1 MLQIPDDEKKRIICR
16 RILKELAEYY
26 IQHHK
31 GMPMSIL
38 SAKYNKACTSLGSFP
53 SLLEEMQ
60 RDGFVFIEYAEG
72 GARTVYLKA
81 HAPKGTGGIAVG
93 NGDKNKEWF

>member
-1 MLQIPDDEKKRIICR
+1 MNVPNDEKKRIISR

-38 SAKYNKACTSLGSFP
+38 SAKYNKSCTSLGSFP

-60 RDGFVFIEYAEG
+60 RDGFVHVEYSDG
-72 GARTVYLKA
+72 GARTVHLKA
-81 HAPKGTGGIAVG
+81 NAPTVVG
-93 NGDKNKEWF
+93 NTGKEWF